1 MDKKFK
7 NIIDIFEEE
16 KNNLYVSIK
25 KFKEEIKFLNRI
37 GFLYQYFIKT
47 IKDYPKEKVPILQM
61 FYSCFRNF
69 YISTELM
76 LKTHIPEAYTI
87 ISRSAEAVAL
97 ARKFSKNSEIMN
109 VWLKSKKNEKFIDK
123 YGKLFPKEDSLL
135 YPEIYNIYNLTS
147 NYGRHQNFES
157 TIFFTDTSNL
167 NNNII
172 NFNFSY
178 IDDEQNLRRC
188 INYLIYCYLKFLEI
202 FNEIFKENLNKKY
215 LQEFNILKNNFNL
228 YKKSLLNL
236 FKRKV

>member
-7 NIIDIFEEE
+7 NIINIFEEE

-25 KFKEEIKFLNRI
+25 KFKEEIKFLNKV
-37 GFLYQYFIKT
+37 GFLYQYFIKA
-47 IKDYPKEKVPILQM
+47 IENYPKEKVLILQM
-61 FYSCFRNF
+61 FYSCFINF
-69 YISTELM
+69 YISTELI

-87 ISRSAEAVAL
+87 ISRSAETVAL
-97 ARKFSKNSEIMN
+97 ARKFSQSSEIMN
-109 VWLKSKKNEKFIDK
+109 MWLKSKKNKKFIDK
-123 YGKLFPKEDSLL
+123 YGKLFPEEDSFL

-147 NYGRHQNFES
+147 NYGRHPNFES
-157 TIFFTDTSNL
+157 TIFFTDTSDL

-188 INYLIYCYLKFLEI
+188 VNYLIYCYLKFLEL

-215 LQEFNILKNNFNL
+215 LYEFNFVKNNFNL

-236 FKRKV
+236 FKRT